1 MEIVG
6 QSFVINMPSV
16 FTSLAKSIKAI
27 IHDHP
32 YKYTVSRF
40 RQGNLPLEQGD

>member
-16 FTSLAKSIKAI
+16 CIRLAKSIKAI
-27 IHDHP
+27 IRDHF
-32 YKYTVSRF
+32 YKK
-40 RQGNLPLEQGD
+40 